1 MSNFVKINKSI
12 VLRFENREIELPK
25 EINESIAIFWE
36 KAIRDNPNLYN
47 GPDYTVESVNEN
59 DERIEFTVVK
69 SNYAHYLYNER
80 VGIEN
85 KNCRCCSPWSGILLV
100 TNDDYFVVGRMDK
113 TTSIPGGLQISGG
126 GVDSKDI
133 KNGIIDIE
141 STIKREL
148 REEVNL
154 NLDIID
160 YELKFIEYPD
170 EKRNAYGFLA
180 VGRVDM
186 TKDELERYFE
196 EYKKYLIENKLEV
209 EFDKLVFLAKENA
222 LEELDKLQNYK
233 RPYLRDLI
241 KTAMAWN
248 DIRIWEIIKLL
259 C

>member
-1 MSNFVKINKSI
+1 
-12 VLRFENREIELPK
+12 
-25 EINESIAIFWE
+25 
-36 KAIRDNPNLYN
+36 
-47 GPDYTVESVNEN
+47 
-59 DERIEFTVVK
+59 
-69 SNYAHYLYNER
+69 
-80 VGIEN
+80 
-85 KNCRCCSPWSGILLV
+85 
-100 TNDDYFVVGRMDK
+100 MDK

-196 EYKKYLIENKLEV
+196 EYKKYLIENKLDDAFVNTKRLESYHLANGTN
-209 EFDKLVFLAKENA
+209 DRLKKLPSTEAYKLIEMI
-222 LEELDKLQNYK
+222 LEK
-233 RPYLRDLI
+233 RH
-241 KTAMAWN
+241 
-248 DIRIWEIIKLL
+248 
-259 C
+259 